1 MRPRIAGLSRTW
13 RVVVDALADTAEEAG
28 EHVDFLGRDLVE
40 EEAADDVALD
50 DGGLVE
56 EALAGV
62 GEEDEASATVA
73 LAGAAGDKV
82 ASFEARHG
90 VGAA

>member
-73 LAGAAGDKV
+73 PGRGGG
-82 ASFEARHG
+82 R
-90 VGAA
+90 